1 MPQPPDFLLLLLQ
14 VHSVFFT
21 ISLFVGIS
29 LYSMVLAVI
38 QHSIETKQ
46 LQAAEH
52 LGDAGDELAAG
63 IIVHDHHDE
72 VQHFKVDY

>member
-1 MPQPPDFLLLLLQ
+1 VL
-14 VHSVFFT
+14 FT

-29 LYSMVLAVI
+29 LYSMLLAVI

-52 LGDAGDELAAG
+52 LDDAGDELAAG
-63 IIVHDHHDE
+63 IIVHDHHGE
-72 VQHFKVDY
+72 VRLGTCMLGTAL